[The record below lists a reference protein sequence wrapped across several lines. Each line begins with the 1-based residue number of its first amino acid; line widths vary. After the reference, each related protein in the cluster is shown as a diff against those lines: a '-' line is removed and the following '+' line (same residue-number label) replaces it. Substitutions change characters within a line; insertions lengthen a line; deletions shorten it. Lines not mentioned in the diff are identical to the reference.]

1 MPKSLDEAELQQQMA
16 SLQRQPAEGGG
27 PPSARSAALRQ
38 AGPQAIVQSLRT
50 HGWSIVGLPLVILGM
65 IIYFGSQSD
74 PFLSVANFENVGRNL
89 GPIAL
94 LALAQTF
101 VILLGQIDISVGA
114 IVGLATVTTAL
125 AVNEFG
131 VIGFAAA
138 PLTGALVGVLNGS
151 IVAKFHVHSVI
162 VTIGTLTA
170 VRGVAFEIT
179 NGQPVVGEFPEA
191 FSWIGVGKVGPL
203 PAPLAIGI
211 AAFVLAI
218 LVLRY
223 TRFGPMLYATG
234 GNEEAA
240 RLAGIN
246 VDRVKIGAFVIA
258 GMLAGFAGLIFAS
271 RIQSGQPN
279 LGSGL
284 ELQAI
289 AAAVVGGIA
298 LKGGKGP
305 VGGVALG
312 VLVLTLLQNGLDI
325 TNVSSY
331 TQQIIIGVVI
341 LIAIVVDRL
350 REREPGVS
358 PQPTAA
364 AQAAG

>member
-1 MPKSLDEAELQQQMA
+1 
-16 SLQRQPAEGGG
+16 
-27 PPSARSAALRQ
+27 
-38 AGPQAIVQSLRT
+38 
-50 HGWSIVGLPLVILGM
+50 VILGL
-65 IIYFGSQSD
+65 IIYFGSKSD

-94 LALAQTF
+94 LALGQAF
-101 VILLGQIDISVGA
+101 VILLGQIDISQGA
-114 IVGLATVTTAL
+114 IVGLSTVTTAL

-131 VIGFAAA
+131 MIGFAAA
-138 PLTGALVGVLNGS
+138 PLTGAAVGLVNGS
-151 IVAKFHVHSVI
+151 IVAKFHVHAVI

-170 VRGVAFEIT
+170 VRGLAFEIT
-179 NGQPVVGEFPEA
+179 NGQPVVGKFPEA
-191 FSWIGVGKVGPL
+191 FAWIGIGKVGPL

-211 AAFVLAI
+211 VAFLVASM
-218 LVLRY
+218 VLRY

-246 VDRVKIGAFVIA
+246 VDRVKIAAFVIA
-258 GMLAGFAGLIFAS
+258 GMLAGLAGLIFAS

-279 LGSGL
+279 LGAGL

-298 LKGGKGP
+298 LTGGKGTI
-305 VGGVALG
+305 GGVVLG
-312 VLVLTLLQNGLDI
+312 VLVLTILQNGLDI

-350 REREPGVS
+350 RERQSGAAPETT
-358 PQPTAA
+358 PTTET
-364 AQAAG
+364 AG

>member
-1 MPKSLDEAELQQQMA
+1 
-16 SLQRQPAEGGG
+16 
-27 PPSARSAALRQ
+27 
-38 AGPQAIVQSLRT
+38 
-50 HGWSIVGLPLVILGM
+50 VILGL
-65 IIYFGSQSD
+65 IIYFGSKSD
-74 PFLSVANFENVGRNL
+74 PFLSVANFENVGRNI

-94 LALAQTF
+94 LALGQAF
-101 VILLGQIDISVGA
+101 VILLGQIDISAGA
-114 IVGLATVTTAL
+114 IVGLTTVTTAL
-125 AVNEFG
+125 AINEFG
-131 VIGFAAA
+131 MIGCAAA
-138 PLTGALVGVLNGS
+138 PLTGAAVGLINGS
-151 IVAKFHVHSVI
+151 IVAKFHVHAVI

-170 VRGVAFEIT
+170 VRGLAFEIT
-179 NGQPVVGEFPEA
+179 NGQPVTGDFPEA

-211 AAFVLAI
+211 VAFILAS

-246 VDRVKIGAFVIA
+246 VDRVKIAAFIVA
-258 GMLAGFAGLIFAS
+258 GMLAGLAGLIFTS

-279 LGSGL
+279 LGAGL

-298 LKGGKGP
+298 LTGGKGTI
-305 VGGVALG
+305 GGVVLG
-312 VLVLTLLQNGLDI
+312 VLVLTILQNGLDI

-341 LIAIVVDRL
+341 LIAIVIDRL
-350 REREPGVS
+350 RERQSAVAPETT
-358 PQPTAA
+358 PTA
-364 AQAAG
+364 QTAG

>member
-1 MPKSLDEAELQQQMA
+1 
-16 SLQRQPAEGGG
+16 
-27 PPSARSAALRQ
+27 
-38 AGPQAIVQSLRT
+38 
-50 HGWSIVGLPLVILGM
+50 VILGL
-65 IIYFGSQSD
+65 IIYFGSKSD

-94 LALAQTF
+94 LALGQAF
-101 VILLGQIDISVGA
+101 VILLGQIDISQGA
-114 IVGLATVTTAL
+114 IVGLSTVTTAL

-131 VIGFAAA
+131 MIGFAAA
-138 PLTGALVGVLNGS
+138 PLTGAAVGLVNGS
-151 IVAKFHVHSVI
+151 IVAKFHVH
-162 VTIGTLTA
+162 A
-170 VRGVAFEIT
+170 
-179 NGQPVVGEFPEA
+179 VVGKFPEA
-191 FSWIGVGKVGPL
+191 FAWIGIGKVGPL

-211 AAFVLAI
+211 VAFLVASM
-218 LVLRY
+218 VLRY

-246 VDRVKIGAFVIA
+246 VDRVKIAAFVIA
-258 GMLAGFAGLIFAS
+258 GMLAGLAGLIFAS

-279 LGSGL
+279 LGAGL

-298 LKGGKGP
+298 LTGGKGTI
-305 VGGVALG
+305 GGVVLG
-312 VLVLTLLQNGLDI
+312 VLVLTILQNGLDI

-350 REREPGVS
+350 RERQSGAAPETT
-358 PQPTAA
+358 PTTET
-364 AQAAG
+364 AG